1 MRRGVRCIP
10 GELYP
15 GFLVEGRAAVANEDH
30 EDQAPADDAEAT
42 DDQIAPEV
50 VEPPAEVGII
60 PVIRPAVTLPNPDAE
75 APQLAP
81 HITEPD
87 AAPQDP
93 VPTSVLATDDAT
105 QPVEPLREPPKFDEE
120 VAYVQE
126 DPGPATR
133 RFPALTTWRQA
144 FQSLGEKPRDTTI
157 ATDGARA
164 SYTEEYAPVTEPLPT
179 QAIRLTNRLQDSPY
193 QLTGARYKA
202 VAEAKDAHNTMLLAL
217 KLGETMFRFGAGALE
232 VETSIIVVTQAYG
245 VFDAEVDIT
254 NQSISLNFAP
264 PGEPPATYQRVVR
277 SWESDFAGLADLHEL
292 VTEIASGDVERDDA
306 HARLAAIRHRKKTF
320 PNWVAFLANGVW
332 ASAFVVFIGGSWFSA
347 LLTLGASALS
357 MATVYVMGRWR
368 APDVFATMA
377 GGFMAVVLA
386 YGLYWLE
393 IFRDPALMIA
403 ASLILLVPSL
413 RIVSAVQDGINGFPV
428 TSAGRIVS
436 SLLVYVGLVAGIAL
450 GIVAVSMMGAP
461 AIDITEM
468 NTIEYDHW
476 VLAIV
481 VAVAAMGMSIASQ
494 TRLRLI
500 VPTGMVSTV
509 GYLFYAGAID
519 LGLGPS
525 IAPAGAA
532 VAVGFFARIVALSLR
547 APQLVVAVPAVLFLL
562 PGLMIFRAMYEIGS
576 NVDMMSGGVLELLQA
591 TVIILATAT
600 GLVLGDA
607 LARPLTSG
615 LKSNERRR
623 AEQR

>member
-1 MRRGVRCIP
+1 
-10 GELYP
+10 
-15 GFLVEGRAAVANEDH
+15 VANEKPD
-30 EDQAPADDAEAT
+30 ERETEEVVDGEAT
-42 DDQIAPEV
+42 DNKVTPEAT
-50 VEPPAEVGII
+50 EPPAEVGII
-60 PVIRPAVTLPNPDAE
+60 PVIRPAVTMPNPDAE

-81 HITEPD
+81 HIAGPET
-87 AAPQDP
+87 APQDP
-93 VPTSVLATDDAT
+93 VPTSVLSTEGDT
-105 QPVEPLREPPKFDEE
+105 QPVEVLREPPKPDEE
-120 VAYVQE
+120 AAYVQE
-126 DPGPATR
+126 KPDPATR

-144 FQSLGEKPRDTTI
+144 FQSLGEKTRDDTTPQS
-157 ATDGARA
+157 DGARA

-179 QAIRLTNRLQDSPY
+179 QAIRLADRLHDSPY
-193 QLTGARYKA
+193 QLSGERYKA
-202 VAEAKDAHNTMLLAL
+202 VAEAKEAHNTMLLAL

-277 SWESDFAGLADLHEL
+277 AWETDFAGLADLHEL
-292 VTEIASGDVERDDA
+292 VTEIAAAEVERDDA

-368 APDVFATMA
+368 APDVFATMG
-377 GGFMAVVLA
+377 GGFIAVALA
-386 YGLYWLE
+386 YSLYWTD

-428 TSAGRIVS
+428 TSAGRIVAS
-436 SLLVYVGLVAGIAL
+436 FLVYVGLVAGIAV
-450 GIVAVSMMGAP
+450 GIVAVDMLGAP
-461 AIDITEM
+461 EIDITQM
-468 NTIEYDHW
+468 STITYEHW
-476 VLAIV
+476 ILTIV

-494 TRLRLI
+494 TRYRLI
-500 VPTGMVSTV
+500 VPTGLVSSV
-509 GYLFYAGAID
+509 GYLFYAAAIEV
-519 LGLGPS
+519 GLGPS
-525 IAPAGAA
+525 ISPAVAA
-532 VAVGFFARIVALSLR
+532 VVVGFCARIVALSLR
-547 APQLVVAVPAVLFLL
+547 APQLVVAVPASLFLL

-600 GLVLGDA
+600 GLVLGDS
-607 LARPLTSG
+607 LARPLTAG

>member
-1 MRRGVRCIP
+1 MAHEKPDARDTEEPVD
-10 GELYP
+10 
-15 GFLVEGRAAVANEDH
+15 AAAADEQIAQ
-30 EDQAPADDAEAT
+30 DQA
-42 DDQIAPEV
+42 
-50 VEPPAEVGII
+50 EPPAEVGII

-75 APQLAP
+75 APQM
-81 HITEPD
+81 
-87 AAPQDP
+87 APQIAASETVPQEP
-93 VPTSVLATDDAT
+93 VPTSVLSTDVET
-105 QPVEPLREPPKFDEE
+105 QSVDVLREPPSPEDE
-120 VAYVQE
+120 VGYAQE
-126 DPGPATR
+126 QTDPATR

-144 FQSLGEKPRDTTI
+144 FQNLTEKTHGDAAGQSDT
-157 ATDGARA
+157 ARA
-164 SYTEEYAPVTEPLPT
+164 SYPEEYGPATETLPT
-179 QAIRLTNRLQDSPY
+179 QAIRLVDRLHDSPY

-202 VAEAKDAHNTMLLAL
+202 VAETKEAHNTMLLAL

-264 PGEPPATYQRVVR
+264 PGAPPATYQRVVR
-277 SWESDFAGLADLHEL
+277 SWETDFAGLADLHEL
-292 VTEIASGDVERDDA
+292 VTEIAAAQVDRDDA

-320 PNWVAFLANGVW
+320 PNWVTFLANGVW
-332 ASAFVVFIGGSWFSA
+332 ASAFVVFIGGSWFSG

-357 MATVYVMGRWR
+357 MATVYVLGKWR
-368 APDVFATMA
+368 APDVFATMG
-377 GGFMAVVLA
+377 GGFVAVALA
-386 YGLYWLE
+386 YGLYWTE

-428 TSAGRIVS
+428 TSAGRIVAS
-436 SLLVYVGLVAGIAL
+436 FLIYVGLVAGIAL
-450 GIVAVSMMGAP
+450 GIVAVAMLGAP
-461 AIDITEM
+461 GIDITQM
-468 NTIEYDHW
+468 NTIVYDHW
-476 VLAIV
+476 VLVLV
-481 VAVAAMGMSIASQ
+481 VAVAAGGMAIASQ
-494 TRLRLI
+494 TRYRLI
-500 VPTGMVSTV
+500 VPTALVSSL
-509 GYLFYAGAID
+509 GYVFYAVA
-519 LGLGPS
+519 LEVGLGPS
-525 IAPAGAA
+525 ISPAVAA
-532 VAVGFFARIVALSLR
+532 VTVGFCARIMALSLG
-547 APQLVVAVPAVLFLL
+547 APQLVVAVPASLFLL

-600 GLVLGDA
+600 GLVLGDS

>member
-1 MRRGVRCIP
+1 MP
-10 GELYP
+10 
-15 GFLVEGRAAVANEDH
+15 VANERHDEH
-30 EDQAPADDAEAT
+30 TTGEEADVESADEQDAP
-42 DDQIAPEV
+42 QGI
-50 VEPPAEVGII
+50 EPPVEAGII

-81 HITEPD
+81 TIAEPD
-87 AAPQDP
+87 TVPQDP
-93 VPTSVLATDDAT
+93 IPTSVLATDDDV
-105 QPVEPLREPPKFDEE
+105 QPVEPIRESPKPVEE
-120 VAYVQE
+120 AAYAQE
-126 DPGPATR
+126 KPGPDTR

-144 FQSLGEKPRDTTI
+144 FHALGGKDHDPTAQAE
-157 ATDGARA
+157 GARA
-164 SYTEEYAPVTEPLPT
+164 SYAEEYAPRTEPLPT
-179 QAIRLTNRLQDSPY
+179 QAIRLADRLHDSPY

-254 NQSISLNFAP
+254 NQAISLNFAP

-277 SWESDFAGLADLHEL
+277 TWESDFAGLADLHGL
-292 VTEIASGDVERDDA
+292 VTEVAAGEVDRDDA

-332 ASAFVVFIGGSWFSA
+332 ASAFVVFIGGSWLSG

-377 GGFMAVVLA
+377 GGFMAVALA
-386 YGLYWLE
+386 YGLYWLD

-436 SLLVYVGLVAGIAL
+436 SMLVYVGLVGGIAL
-450 GIVAVSMMGAP
+450 GIVAVSMLGAP
-461 AIDITEM
+461 EIDITAM
-468 NTIEYDHW
+468 NTISYGHG
-476 VLAIV
+476 VLVLV

-500 VPTGMVSTV
+500 IPTGVVSSV

-519 LGLGPS
+519 IGLGPS

-576 NVDMMSGGVLELLQA
+576 NVEMMSGGVLELLQA

-607 LARPLTSG
+607 LARPLTTG

-623 AEQR
+623 AGLR

>member
-1 MRRGVRCIP
+1 MAKEHPDDHVSKGYVDT
-10 GELYP
+10 ETT
-15 GFLVEGRAAVANEDH
+15 AHQDDH
-30 EDQAPADDAEAT
+30 ELS
-42 DDQIAPEV
+42 
-50 VEPPAEVGII
+50 EPPAEVGIM
-60 PVIRPAVTLPNPDAE
+60 PVIRPAVTMPNPDAE

-81 HITEPD
+81 HIPD
-87 AAPQDP
+87 PETQPQDP
-93 VPTSVLATDDAT
+93 VPTSVLATESDT
-105 QPVEPLREPPKFDEE
+105 QPVDVLREPPKPDEE
-120 VAYVQE
+120 AAYVQE
-126 DPGPATR
+126 KPDPDTR

-144 FQSLGEKPRDTTI
+144 FQSRGDKTQDDDTTQQD
-157 ATDGARA
+157 AARA
-164 SYTEEYAPVTEPLPT
+164 SYTEEYAPVAEPLPT
-179 QAIRLTNRLQDSPY
+179 QALRLADRLHDSPY

-202 VAEAKDAHNTMLLAL
+202 VAEAKEAHNTMLLAL

-277 SWESDFAGLADLHEL
+277 TWETDFAGLADLHEL
-292 VTEIASGDVERDDA
+292 VTQIAAAQVDRDDA
-306 HARLAAIRHRKKTF
+306 HARLAAIRHRRKTF

-377 GGFMAVVLA
+377 GGFIAVALA
-386 YGLYWLE
+386 YGLYWTD

-428 TSAGRIVS
+428 TSAGRIVAS
-436 SLLVYVGLVAGIAL
+436 FLVYVGLVAGIAI
-450 GIVAVSMMGAP
+450 GIVAVDMLGAP
-461 AIDITEM
+461 AIDITQLT
-468 NTIEYDHW
+468 TIDYEHW
-476 VLAIV
+476 VLTIV
-481 VAVAAMGMSIASQ
+481 VAVAASGMAIASQ
-494 TRLRLI
+494 TRYRLI
-500 VPTGMVSTV
+500 IPTGLVSSV
-509 GYLFYAGAID
+509 GYLFYAVA
-519 LGLGPS
+519 LEVGLGPS
-525 IAPAGAA
+525 IAPAVAA
-532 VAVGFFARIVALSLR
+532 VAVGFCARIVALSLH
-547 APQLVVAVPAVLFLL
+547 APQLVVAVPASLFLL

-600 GLVLGDA
+600 GLVLGDS

-623 AEQR
+623 AELR